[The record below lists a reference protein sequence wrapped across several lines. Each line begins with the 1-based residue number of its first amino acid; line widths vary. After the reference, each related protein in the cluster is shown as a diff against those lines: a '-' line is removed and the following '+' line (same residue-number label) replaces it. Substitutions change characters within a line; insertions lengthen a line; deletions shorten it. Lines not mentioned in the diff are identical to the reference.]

1 MATLIGEKISPK
13 LKDQLEVRQATH
25 GSGVLSPRTHDQLVV
40 LNANNSWIKLA
51 SGVSITSAR
60 LSQSGLGSFPEKMG
74 LAQQNVLFGGTSDYT
89 IGGLHQKPGNESYE
103 FSEFGFVPM
112 AGINNI
118 SVKSLNRGAIK
129 KATVSITAHSKRQ
142 FEILNLLY
150 MHLGYTVMLEWGNAF
165 YLNNSQKLQKV
176 GNTLIEDIFF
186 KKSSNG
192 SYSDI
197 LPILEKYRKN
207 YDYNYD
213 GMLGKITNYS
223 WSFKKDGTYDI
234 ELNLISMGDV
244 VESLKTNISVDKSLS
259 SFLADFNESQETT
272 GAPPAIEAGKSGDLL
287 SSYLFLYQFVD
298 NEDTKKNA
306 TRPDITIN
314 NGDKVGVFL
323 NNGGATLT
331 AHSKTY
337 QFYEYT
343 SVFGNPTEDG
353 GPVIFTSPDPEK
365 DAIDALYKKYL
376 ARSTDPNKQK
386 IDDIESSGNYQYYSD
401 FLLWIVS
408 MKELASTAPP
418 TTTINNPINND
429 PPNVAIKIN
438 ATTPQYYIKME
449 YVLNFLKNRIIPNIK
464 STPNNVP
471 LVDLVTSKASN
482 IMYRIGDIHV
492 SLDPRVCIVRN
503 DGFRELDTDTGV
515 VISKAYPEL
524 PAWSDSN
531 KNKAYLNNIYLNF
544 TFVISCMNN
553 SQDSKGNSSL
563 FELLTEMCN
572 GINKALGGVNN
583 LEPTI
588 DETTNSIRIID
599 STPIPNSTSNPP
611 GEDLVLFGYEGDNK
625 SNFARKLD
633 IKTTVPPEMATM
645 ISVGVTSGG
654 YVKGIEATAFAKWN
668 KGIDDRF
675 KVEYIPPNVSSSA
688 ESATEVQDNYV
699 ENFVQNDAGAYGLD
713 AVAEP
718 RTFTDSVITKN
729 VATVSEYYRYVLST
743 YKNSGGSVGFI
754 PFKISFTLDG
764 ISGFKIYNKIKLN
777 LKFLSKDYQNFL
789 NFIVTEI
796 NHKVNDQDWET
807 EISAI
812 LHPNT
817 EIISPVIKKAKQ
829 IKNIA
834 RTPPFI
840 PGSVGASPD
849 GPAITGG
856 DADFW
861 TLLAICIF
869 EDGDD
874 QGRADVAQSIYNR
887 VAAGPSGGYGALST
901 SIAGVIKSN
910 KQYEPAYNR
919 SNGGP
924 DNMDTHPNWKAITDK
939 TSAIKAIIG
948 NTEAVGYNTPA
959 LATEALKKVY
969 EALKNPTL
977 QQEARNFIGPRTD
990 FLGESQGDVAARN
1003 ASTGSGTAARITFVM
1018 RLTNRKNNVFGFA
1031 GTYTGASG
1039 TALPP
1044 PQTFWD
1050 KYLSEF

>member
-1 MATLIGEKISPK
+1 
-13 LKDQLEVRQATH
+13 
-25 GSGVLSPRTHDQLVV
+25 
-40 LNANNSWIKLA
+40 
-51 SGVSITSAR
+51 
-60 LSQSGLGSFPEKMG
+60 
-74 LAQQNVLFGGTSDYT
+74 
-89 IGGLHQKPGNESYE
+89 
-103 FSEFGFVPM
+103 
-112 AGINNI
+112 
-118 SVKSLNRGAIK
+118 
-129 KATVSITAHSKRQ
+129 
-142 FEILNLLY
+142 

-165 YLNNSQKLQKV
+165 YLDNSSQLQRV
-176 GNTLIEDIFF
+176 GTTLIEDVFF
-186 KKSSNG
+186 KKGKKG

-197 LPILEKYRKN
+197 LPILEKYRKIN
-207 YDYNYD
+207 HYNYD

-331 AHSKTY
+331 VHSKTY
-337 QFYEYT
+337 QFYEHI
-343 SVFGNPTEDG
+343 SDFGSPTEDG
-353 GPVIFTSPDPEK
+353 GPVTFSSPDPEK
-365 DAIDALYKKYL
+365 DAVDALYKKYL

-386 IDDIESSGNYQYYSD
+386 IEDIDSSGNYQYYSD
-401 FLLWIVS
+401 FLLWVVS

-429 PPNVAIKIN
+429 PPNVAIKLN
-438 ATTPQYYIKME
+438 ATTPQYYIKMD

-464 STPNNVP
+464 ATPNNVP
-471 LVDLVTSKASN
+471 LVDVVTSKTSN
-482 IMYRIGDIHV
+482 IMYCLGDIHV

-524 PAWSDSN
+524 NAWRDSTN

-553 SQDSKGNSSL
+553 SQDEKGNSNL
-563 FELLTEMCN
+563 FQLLTEMCN
-572 GINKALGGVNN
+572 GISKALGGVNN

-588 DETTNSIRIID
+588 DENTNSIRIID
-599 STPIPNSTSNPP
+599 STPIPNTSANQA
-611 GEDLVLFGYEGDNK
+611 GEDFVLFGYEGDNK

-654 YVKGIEATAFAKWN
+654 YVKGVEATAFAKWN
-668 KGIDDRF
+668 KGINDRF

-713 AVAEP
+713 AIAEP

-729 VATVSEYYRYVLST
+729 IATVSEYYRYVLST

-764 ISGFKIYNKIKLN
+764 ISGFKIYNKIRLN
-777 LKFLSKDYQNFL
+777 LKFLSKDYQDFL
-789 NFIVTEI
+789 NFVITEI
-796 NHKVNDQDWET
+796 NHKVSDQDWET
-807 EISAI
+807 TLSAI

-834 RTPPFI
+834 RISPNPVGL
-840 PGSVGASPD
+840 PGSIP
-849 GPAITGG
+849 
-856 DADFW
+856 
-861 TLLAICIF
+861 
-869 EDGDD
+869 
-874 QGRADVAQSIYNR
+874 
-887 VAAGPSGGYGALST
+887 LST
-901 SIAGVIKSN
+901 EFALDDLWIYLCWNQGV
-910 KQYEPAYNR
+910 
-919 SNGGP
+919 
-924 DNMDTHPNWKAITDK
+924 
-939 TSAIKAIIG
+939 
-948 NTEAVGYNTPA
+948 
-959 LATEALKKVY
+959 
-969 EALKNPTL
+969 
-977 QQEARNFIGPRTD
+977 
-990 FLGESQGDVAARN
+990 
-1003 ASTGSGTAARITFVM
+1003 
-1018 RLTNRKNNVFGFA
+1018 
-1031 GTYTGASG
+1031 TGASSHYKIAKGRQAKYPSSVPPKNIIDNWPGGYTASDG
-1039 TALPP
+1039 TTAADISNLYNTNTQRLANAFIDVWVQKYKKDTQIAPTLI
-1044 PQTFWD
+1044 QTNGKNRTGLDYSTIRTAFQTIASENPSTGVGYSNLVNFAYIENTFHTD
-1050 KYLSEF
+1050 SQIGETYRGLFQMGNYAQYNAILTKYKSGIGHVSNYQNYGQTDFVGFVREVYPFIVSGFKQFISNTGYPN